1 MSISDKEIGLL
12 SKLAPI
18 CEQPFDDRGLINET
32 CQLPSSGC
40 QLLNALKAYVDF
52 KPSKR
57 GLQPEEVLESIR
69 LNQGYKN
76 CSLYLRVFPQKHPV
90 RLVLIK

>member
-1 MSISDKEIGLL
+1 MSISDKEIGRL

-40 QLLNALKAYVDF
+40 QLLNALRAYADF
-52 KPSKR
+52 KSSKR
-57 GLQPEEVLESIR
+57 GVQPEE
-69 LNQGYKN
+69 Y
-76 CSLYLRVFPQKHPV
+76 
-90 RLVLIK
+90 